1 MTPSYILNL
10 ANLFNGSPTHQLPAG
25 TKLFR
30 GYWASQVQFP
40 CGHWFSPTL
49 DYAAEYVAMHAQ
61 CGRTKGYTPYIS
73 ECFTNEP
80 LTFAM
85 LQQSHIRA
93 FAQAYGGTWNHDQ
106 IVRDIPAAFKSL
118 GQFDRAGFFR
128 PGTQEYFVCSPGSI
142 LVPCNTMSGAQ
153 ALAEASRVKGHD
165 V

>member
-1 MTPSYILNL
+1 
-10 ANLFNGSPTHQLPAG
+10 
-25 TKLFR
+25 
-30 GYWASQVQFP
+30 
-40 CGHWFSPTL
+40 
-49 DYAAEYVAMHAQ
+49 MHAQ